1 MNKLTAVLAL
11 LLWAPGSALAD
22 DVAEASIRGNE
33 FRAGGHVEFDGRVN
47 RSAFLSG
54 GSVTVDGV
62 IGRNLYAAGGE
73 VRLEGEVDGDARM
86 AGGTLRLEPQARV
99 TGDATLAGGSI
110 AMDGSVGGDFSAFGE
125 RIVVNGRVDGDV
137 QLAGD
142 TLRLGPGARISGQVS
157 YRSGDDLIVEPGAQ
171 VSGGIKQVTSDR
183 AWRRA
188 AEGAT
193 IVGGITLSIG
203 LLLLGVILVLAL
215 PRFSREAA
223 ASIRQQPWQVLGV
236 GMAVLVG
243 VPVALVLLVITIIG
257 IPLAVLLGFAYG
269 ALLMLGYLVGAL
281 FVGDFTLGRIDA
293 ARLDSVWWRALFM
306 ALAIVAIA
314 FLKAVPV
321 VGPLACGILFLAGLG
336 AFTLRAWAGLRNDV
350 APGVSG

>member
-1 MNKLTAVLAL
+1 MNRLIAVLAL
-11 LLWAPGSALAD
+11 LLWAPGSARAD
-22 DVAEASIRGNE
+22 DVAKASIRGNE
-33 FRAGGHVEFDGRVN
+33 FRAGGHVDFDGRVN

-54 GSVTVDGV
+54 GHVTAGGV

-73 VRLEGEVDGDARM
+73 VRLEAEVGGDARM
-86 AGGTLRLEPQARV
+86 AGGTLRIEREARV

-110 AMDGSVGGDFSAFGE
+110 AMDGSVGGDFSGFGE

-137 QLAGD
+137 NLAGD

-157 YRSGDDLIVEPGAQ
+157 YRSGDDLVVEPGAQ
-171 VSGGIKQVTSDR
+171 VGGGIRHATSDR

-188 AEGAT
+188 AEGAK

-203 LLLLGVILVLAL
+203 LLLLGAILVLAL

-223 ASIRQQPWQVLGV
+223 ASIRRQPWQVLGV
-236 GMAVLVG
+236 GVAVLLG
-243 VPVALVLLVITIIG
+243 VPIALVLLVITIIG
-257 IPLAVLLGFAYG
+257 IPLAMLLGVAYG
-269 ALLMLGYLVGAL
+269 AMLMLGYLVGAL
-281 FVGDFTLGRIDA
+281 FVGDFALGRIDA

-306 ALAIVAIA
+306 VLALVAIA

-321 VGPLACGILFLAGLG
+321 VGPLACAVLFLAGLG
-336 AFTLRAWAGLRNDV
+336 AFTLRAWAGIRNEPTT
-350 APGVSG
+350 A